1 MLSWEIPMCMENFKK
16 IHSRYIN
23 ESIFSVTTDSNCI
36 NKFFH
41 SQHFFLF
48 RLNNL
53 TEERSWNQMECGQ
66 ERRKHFSLGPRA
78 KQQQQAAFTD
88 AMGRDARVDKCCSDR
103 YLSVQ
108 IRVQNSPLSL
118 RRRELRVLLLA
129 DVKSNLKK

>member
-1 MLSWEIPMCMENFKK
+1 MRVHVFLSQQTPAP
-16 IHSRYIN
+16 SYL
-23 ESIFSVTTDSNCI
+23 

>member
-1 MLSWEIPMCMENFKK
+1 
-16 IHSRYIN
+16 
-23 ESIFSVTTDSNCI
+23 
-36 NKFFH
+36 
-41 SQHFFLF
+41 
-48 RLNNL
+48 
-53 TEERSWNQMECGQ
+53 MECGQ

-78 KQQQQAAFTD
+78 KQQQQQQAAFTD

-129 DVKSNLKK
+129 DVESDLKKMDSHSPECMSSNLVSMDMYFWCDEFENDKFESDKFI

>member
-1 MLSWEIPMCMENFKK
+1 MSQETLTSPYLN
-16 IHSRYIN
+16 N
-23 ESIFSVTTDSNCI
+23 
-36 NKFFH
+36 FFH
-41 SQHFFLF
+41 SQHFFFLF

-129 DVKSNLKK
+129 DVESGLKKIRYCCNFS

>member
-1 MLSWEIPMCMENFKK
+1 MRV
-16 IHSRYIN
+16 H
-23 ESIFSVTTDSNCI
+23 V
-36 NKFFH
+36 FFCH
-41 SQHFFLF
+41 NRLQHPLTLTSFFIANIFFLF